1 MLGLPVRP
9 SLLGR
14 ADELIEWAVYLVRR
28 MSPKVAAQSKHS
40 QTRPLQR
47 EVNVRSGAPAPGGP
61 CTKFCPM
68 VAQNNQGETLKTMPT
83 YPNRL
88 ATAFAFL
95 VCALAFP
102 VANDVA
108 RAADY
113 PSRSIHL
120 IVPYAAG
127 GAADSIARV
136 IAKRVGKSLGQSIV
150 VENRGGGGSIIGT
163 EFVNK
168 ADPDGY
174 TLLLGQS
181 GPISINPAVYKN
193 LPYDPL
199 TDFAPISL
207 TTTYPYLMVVS
218 SALGVKTL
226 SQFVALAKSKPG
238 ALNFGTTGVGAANHL
253 VAELFDSRAGI
264 QMTHIPYRGTALAV
278 ADLLAGQVHVVFS
291 DPISALPHVNS
302 GSLIALAVTSK
313 DRSAIVP
320 DVPTMAESG
329 YGGFDAVGW
338 HGILAP
344 AHTPPGI
351 VARLNA
357 EIVEALKD
365 PETRALLEGQA
376 MQIVGSSAQAFADFI
391 KQDIAVWKHVAEQA
405 KIEVR

>member
-1 MLGLPVRP
+1 MRDNMPFASKHATPALILPV
-9 SLLGR
+9 
-14 ADELIEWAVYLVRR
+14 
-28 MSPKVAAQSKHS
+28 
-40 QTRPLQR
+40 
-47 EVNVRSGAPAPGGP
+47 
-61 CTKFCPM
+61 
-68 VAQNNQGETLKTMPT
+68 
-83 YPNRL
+83 L
-88 ATAFAFL
+88 ALAFAFQS
-95 VCALAFP
+95 
-102 VANDVA
+102 NIT

-199 TDFAPISL
+199 KDFAPISL
-207 TTTYPYLMVVS
+207 TTTYPYVMVVN
-218 SALGVKTL
+218 SALGVKTV
-226 SQFVALAKSKPG
+226 SEFVALAKSKPG
-238 ALNFGTTGVGAANHL
+238 ALNFGTTGLGAANHL
-253 VAELFDSRAGI
+253 VAELFDSQARI
-264 QMTHIPYRGTALAV
+264 KMTHIPYRGTALAV
-278 ADLLAGQVHVVFS
+278 TDLLAGQVQVVFS

-302 GSLIALAVTSK
+302 GALIALAVTSK
-313 DRSAIVP
+313 DRSAIMP

-344 AHTPPGI
+344 AHTPPEI
-351 VARLNA
+351 IARLNA

-365 PETRALLEGQA
+365 QKTRALLEGQA
-376 MQIVGSSAQAFADFI
+376 MQIVGSSPEAFASFI
-391 KQDIAVWKHVAEQA
+391 MQDIAVWKHVAEQA